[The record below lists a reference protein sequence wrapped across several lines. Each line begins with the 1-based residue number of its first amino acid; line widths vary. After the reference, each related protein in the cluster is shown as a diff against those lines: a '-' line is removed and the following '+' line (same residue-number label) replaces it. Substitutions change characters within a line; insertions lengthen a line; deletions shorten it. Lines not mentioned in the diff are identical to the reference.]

1 MTKSTIAA
9 VAFLAVIASAAA
21 AVRIFECPD
30 VGLFPDPDDCA
41 SYYMCSYGLGGFESE
56 HFRCSEGYLYD
67 ALLLVIILLNFSFSS
82 LTKSRVKLDRL
93 ST

>member
-1 MTKSTIAA
+1 MTKSTISA
-9 VAFLAVIASAAA
+9 VAFLA

-41 SYYMCSYGLGGFESE
+41 SYYMCSYGLGGFDAE

-67 ALLLVIILLNFSFSS
+67 ALLLVIIY
-82 LTKSRVKLDRL
+82 
-93 ST
+93 